1 MPIDLTGV
9 AAATGLDAVS
19 GPAAKPALRSVP
31 QSVPRDTT
39 SISPQA
45 KTLSVPALTSQALAS
60 ASARATRVEALR
72 LAVANAAYSIDPS
85 LIAEAILSS
94 SV

>member
-9 AAATGLDAVS
+9 TAVAGLDAAS
-19 GPAAKPALRSVP
+19 GPAAKPALRPAPPSVP
-31 QSVPRDTT
+31 QDTT

-60 ASARATRVEALR
+60 ASARASRVQALH

-85 LIAEAILSS
+85 LVAEAILSS